1 MDSDH
6 AMAMRMQAEE
16 NQRGNSS
23 AGSSWSHGG
32 SRQRRRQVNPIFP
45 ALKIFNGRS
54 AWTLTYI
61 RSSFLSQT
69 NQRGGNSYY
78 SNNSDMYESM
88 FSEGSGEIRIVN
100 DTFDND
106 FPAALFE

>member
-1 MDSDH
+1 MVDLLELSL
-6 AMAMRMQAEE
+6 
-16 NQRGNSS
+16 
-23 AGSSWSHGG
+23 
-32 SRQRRRQVNPIFP
+32 IFV
-45 ALKIFNGRS
+45 
-54 AWTLTYI
+54 
-61 RSSFLSQT
+61 SSFLSQT
-69 NQRGGNSYY
+69 NQRGGNSY

>member
-45 ALKIFNGRS
+45 ALKI
-54 AWTLTYI
+54 LMVDLLE
-61 RSSFLSQT
+61 LSLIFVLLFFHKQISEVETVIPTTVTCT
-69 NQRGGNSYY
+69 NLCSVKEVEK
-78 SNNSDMYESM
+78 YE
-88 FSEGSGEIRIVN
+88 
-100 DTFDND
+100 
-106 FPAALFE
+106 L